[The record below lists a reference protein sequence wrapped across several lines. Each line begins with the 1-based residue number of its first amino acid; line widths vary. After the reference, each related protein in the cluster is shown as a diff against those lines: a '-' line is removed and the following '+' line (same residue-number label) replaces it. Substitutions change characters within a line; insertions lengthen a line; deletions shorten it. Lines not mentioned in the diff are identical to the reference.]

1 MASEL
6 PPPSEPLPQPPR
18 PTASAPADL
27 AQWQLALRVF
37 AGPADTNLYGDIFG
51 GWLLAQADIAAATV
65 AVARAKGR
73 VATVAIQ
80 SFQFRAPVRVGDL
93 VDLHAR
99 LQGEGNS
106 SMTVDISAWARRS
119 SEPDEV
125 TEVAQGRFIF
135 VAVDQDGRSRRLP
148 EIGP

>member
-1 MASEL
+1 MCPESKDMQ
-6 PPPSEPLPQPPR
+6 PHRHQPPQPAI
-18 PTASAPADL
+18 PTVADL
-27 AQWQLALRVF
+27 GEWQLALRVF

-80 SFQFRAPVRVGDL
+80 SFQFQAPVRVGDL

-99 LQGEGNS
+99 LHARGSS
-106 SMTVDISAWARRS
+106 SMTIDVSAWTRRAA
-119 SEPDEV
+119 EPDE
-125 TEVAQGRFIF
+125 TREVAHGRLIF
-135 VAVDQDGRSRRLP
+135 VAVDEDGRTCRLP
-148 EIGP
+148 ETTQ

>member
-1 MASEL
+1 MATDSI
-6 PPPSEPLPQPPR
+6 PPSDLSPRPPR
-18 PTASAPADL
+18 PAVATPEDL

-106 SMTVDISAWARRS
+106 SMTVDISAWARRT
-119 SEPDEV
+119 SEPDAA
-125 TEVAQGRFIF
+125 TEVAEGRFIF

-148 EIGP
+148 ELLA